1 LKAVVWHGKEDVRV
15 DDVPDPIIQESTDAI
30 VRITSTAI
38 CGSDLHLY
46 AKLSPLMRKG
56 DIIGH
61 EPMGIVEEV
70 GADVEHIAPGDR
82 VVVPFNV
89 SCGHCFFCDQ
99 DLYSQCETTRDTGK
113 LAESVNLLGRGRGA
127 SLFGYTHVYGAI
139 PGGQADYLRVPQAH
153 FGPIKVPEGPPDE
166 RFLYLSDV
174 LPTSWQAVAY
184 ADIPEGGTVGIWGLG
199 PIGQMCARIAMH
211 QGAGRV
217 IGVDNIAERLAL
229 ASKWGVQTIDYSA
242 VDSVRDVIL
251 DLTDGRGVDSAIDAV
266 GMEAGGSLVGS
277 ILQTTKLQ
285 LDRATALRDSMSAVR
300 RGGTLSL
307 SGVYA
312 GPIQAFPLGDL
323 FDMQIQL
330 RMGQANVRH
339 WIEDILPLLSDEDPL
354 GVEDLKTHEMPL
366 DDAPLGY
373 EIFQKKQDGAIK
385 VVLKP

>member
-1 LKAVVWHGKEDVRV
+1 V
-15 DDVPDPIIQESTDAI
+15 DNVPDPIIRDPTDAI
-30 VRITSTAI
+30 IRVTSTAI

-46 AKLSPLMRKG
+46 SKLSPLMREG

-70 GADVEHIAPGDR
+70 GRKVEHISPGDR
-82 VVVPFNV
+82 VVIPFNV
-89 SCGHCFFCDQ
+89 SCGRCFFCDQ
-99 DLYSQCETTRDTGK
+99 DLYSQCENTRDEGK
-113 LAESVNLLGRGRGA
+113 LAQRVNLLGRGRGA
-127 SLFGYTHVYGAI
+127 SLLGYTHVYGAV
-139 PGGQADYLRVPQAH
+139 PGGQAEYLRVPQAH

-199 PIGQMCARIAMH
+199 PIGQISARIALH
-211 QGAGRV
+211 GGAGRV
-217 IGVDNIAERLAL
+217 IGIDNVPERLAM
-229 ASKWGVQTIDYSA
+229 ASKHGVQTVDFSA
-242 VDSVRDVIL
+242 VENVRDVIL
-251 DLTDGRGVDSAIDAV
+251 DLTDGRGLDAAIDAV
-266 GMEAGGSLVGS
+266 GMEASGSLVGS
-277 ILQTTKLQ
+277 ILQTTKVQ
-285 LDRATALRDSMSAVR
+285 LDRGTALREAMSALR

-330 RMGQANVRH
+330 RMGQANVRQ
-339 WIEDILPLLSDEDPL
+339 WTGDILPLLTEDDVL
-354 GVEDLKTHEMPL
+354 NVEDLKTHAMPL
-366 DDAPLGY
+366 DDAPHGY

-385 VVLKP
+385 CVLNP